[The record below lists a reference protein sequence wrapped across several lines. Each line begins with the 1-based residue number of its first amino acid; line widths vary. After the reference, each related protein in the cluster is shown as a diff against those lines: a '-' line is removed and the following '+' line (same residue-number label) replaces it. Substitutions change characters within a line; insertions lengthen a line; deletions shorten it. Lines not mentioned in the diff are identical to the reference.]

1 MKREIFNVPNILS
14 FIRLLLVPLY
24 WIAYF
29 SWSVWWAFGIFVL
42 ASLTDIVDGIIARRF
57 NLITRLGKVL
67 DPFADKLLQ
76 VSAMLSVVIDGKLH
90 IAFAIIITVKELYMI
105 VCACILYGRKVVVYS
120 NIYGKLATVFM
131 ALGFVTLFTGIGIGY
146 TAVEIATTVT
156 AIAKIMLGLALTLS
170 VVACI
175 IYTVMTAKQLKG
187 KLPSG
192 EEEINIKY

>member
-1 MKREIFNVPNILS
+1 MKREILNIPNILS
-14 FIRLLLVPLY
+14 FIRLLLVPVY
-24 WIAYF
+24 WVAYF
-29 SWSVWWAFGIFVL
+29 SWSVWWAFGIFAI
-42 ASLTDIVDGIIARRF
+42 ASLTDVADGIIARRF
-57 NLITRLGKVL
+57 NLVTRLGKVL
-67 DPFADKLLQ
+67 DPFADKLMQ

-120 NIYGKLATVFM
+120 NVYGKLATVFM
-131 ALGFVTLFTGIGIGY
+131 ALGFVTLFTGIGLNYSAMDLAETVI
-146 TAVEIATTVT
+146 TIAT
-156 AIAKIMLGLALTLS
+156 IMLSVALTLS

-192 EEEINIKY
+192 KEEINIKY